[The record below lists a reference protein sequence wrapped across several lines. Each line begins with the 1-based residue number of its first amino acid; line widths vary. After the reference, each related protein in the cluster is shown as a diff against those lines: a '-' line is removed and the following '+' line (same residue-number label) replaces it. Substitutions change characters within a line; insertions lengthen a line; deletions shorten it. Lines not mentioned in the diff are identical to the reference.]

1 MNMSCAKIIDVT
13 IGEHYFL
20 FMGCPGPAWL
30 SSRLQFNVYEDLRA
44 GGSYGAAQLEVSCSI
59 VQTLAMMRLFL
70 GCHNTPPAQP
80 NTDKQTTEIDTNNGN
95 RNLP

>member
-1 MNMSCAKIIDVT
+1 MQYKSMSQLENTSFYSLA
-13 IGEHYFL
+13 GLGRH
-20 FMGCPGPAWL
+20 GSAWL
-30 SSRLQFNVYEDLRA
+30 SSQLQFNVHEDLRA
-44 GGSYGAAQLEVSCSI
+44 GGSYGVAQLEVSGSI

-80 NTDKQTTEIDTNNGN
+80 STDKQTTEIDTNNGN